1 MSLVSKTNTEPNYYE
16 LKIAVSPEDLEAACQ
31 KVYLKKRKNIQVNGF
46 RKGKAPR
53 QFIEKMYGEGV
64 FWEDAIN
71 DLYPGAVDAAI
82 EESGLDVVAV
92 KPGDAE
98 SISKAEGAVFKV
110 IAVTKPEVSLKDY
123 KGLKA
128 VKEVKEV
135 TDEEVDAELNRRR
148 ESNARTISVEDR
160 PAEMGDEVVIDFDG
174 SVDGEKFA
182 GGQASMFHLT
192 LGSNQFIPGFE
203 EQVVGHSIGEEFD
216 INVTFPED
224 YHAEELKGKASVFKI
239 NLHEI
244 NKKELPEL
252 DDEFVKDISEFDT
265 MDELKADIRSKL
277 QASNEQAA
285 ESKYES
291 DLMDALVANM
301 EADIPEEMYEGK
313 MEEMLRDYAY
323 RLQSQGLTLDM
334 YKQFTGMDDE
344 GLKASFRPQ
353 AESQVK
359 VRLALDKVVALE
371 NIEVTDEDMEEE
383 FKKLSAAYGM
393 EVDQIKQMVPVEEF
407 KKDVAVQKAID
418 VIKAAAVAE

>member
-1 MSLVSKTNTEPNYYE
+1 
-16 LKIAVSPEDLEAACQ
+16 
-31 KVYLKKRKNIQVNGF
+31 
-46 RKGKAPR
+46 
-53 QFIEKMYGEGV
+53 MYGEGV

-92 KPGDAE
+92 KPSDAE